1 MNYYPHHIGDF
12 NTRTLHLSRLER
24 GIYRD
29 MRDLYFDKEAPLLAD
44 TGRLFRLLR
53 VSTPEEIT
61 AAQNVLEDFFI
72 LTEAGWVDADAEA
85 QIQEYYAGL
94 EASSAGGKAAK
105 KKRDEAARLAAE
117 LAAAGQSTLDF
128 VQQQHA
134 QSAST
139 VPEQF
144 ANSAGT
150 VRDGANQNQNQNH
163 NQNQNQNQPPAQP
176 TLSIDRAGAATAVE
190 LSIAFR
196 KAGVQTQPAD
206 PRLLALVEQGISVDT
221 ALAAC
226 AEAKKS
232 KPNGGIGIGYVVSIL
247 NRWACEAKA
256 MQVAGALPPAR
267 AAPGSTAAVRDQ
279 ARQDTLDGLT
289 GSGPQKHE
297 RSNNIIDITPGRAGA
312 CLA

>member
-53 VSTPEEIT
+53 VSTPEEIA
-61 AAQNVLEDFFI
+61 AAQNVLEDFFV
-72 LTEAGWVDADAEA
+72 LTDAGWVDADAEA
-85 QIQEYYAGL
+85 QIQAYYEGL

-128 VQQQHA
+128 VQQQHT
-134 QSAST
+134 QSTRT
-139 VPEQF
+139 VPEQC
-144 ANSAGT
+144 ANGAGT
-150 VRDGANQNQNQNH
+150 VPDGANQNQNQNH
-163 NQNQNQNQPPAQP
+163 NQNQNQPPATP
-176 TLSIDRAGAATAVE
+176 TLSVDRAGAATAVE
-190 LSIAFR
+190 LSITFR

-206 PRLLALVEQGISVDT
+206 PRLLALVEQGISVAT
-221 ALAAC
+221 ALSAC

-232 KPNGGIGIGYVVSIL
+232 KPNGGIGIGYVVGIL
-247 NRWACEAKA
+247 NRWASEAKA

-267 AAPGSTAAVRDQ
+267 AAPGSTATVRDQ

-297 RSNNIIDITPGRAGA
+297 RSNNIIDITPGRASA
-312 CLA
+312 SLA

>member
-53 VSTPEEIT
+53 VSTPEEIA
-61 AAQNVLEDFFI
+61 AAQNVLEDFFV
-72 LTEAGWVDADAEA
+72 LTDAGWVDADAEA
-85 QIQEYYAGL
+85 QIQAYYEGL

-117 LAAAGQSTLDF
+117 LAAVGQSTLDF

-134 QSAST
+134 QSTST
-139 VPEQF
+139 VPEQC

-150 VRDGANQNQNQNH
+150 MRDGANQNQNQT
-163 NQNQNQNQPPAQP
+163 QNQNQNQPQAQP

-196 KAGVQTQPAD
+196 KAGMPTQPAD

-247 NRWACEAKA
+247 KRWASEAKA

-267 AAPGSTAAVRDQ
+267 AAPGSTATVRDQ
-279 ARQDTLDGLT
+279 ARQETLDGLT
-289 GSGPQKHE
+289 GSGPQKNE
-297 RSNNIIDITPGRAGA
+297 RSNNIIDITPGRACA
-312 CLA
+312 SLA